1 MVWIQHN
8 FRLIINALTM
18 RLSMDY
24 LIVLSSFSIFGIL
37 FVEIEIIEY
46 KMKKKKVKVNFRP
59 TSHIPLCG

>member
-1 MVWIQHN
+1 
-8 FRLIINALTM
+8 
-18 RLSMDY
+18 MDY